1 MTQAD
6 SQSDVSDPPPA
17 PASESVRPAFS
28 KDELV
33 RRGYEFAHRALEF
46 GERSFHRTLGRMAAV
61 TPEGSVGGLC
71 GMMASLPFTPE
82 TILFGY
88 AQGLFPM
95 ETRGSIVWNCP
106 DPRCVVPLDKLHVPS
121 RVARYLKKGLFELR
135 FDSDPAEVLA
145 NCADRTETW
154 LSHRVQRAY
163 LSLFELGALHTI
175 AAYSS
180 GRLVGGAFGIA
191 LGSVC
196 TIESMFSHEDH
207 ASKLCFAQMCMQLV
221 ECGFTLADCQ
231 YMSPHVERFGAI
243 EMPRAEYRERV
254 ARGLIRPAQFRLPTP
269 VSPAKGKP
277 AKANAAK
284 AGPAKDRPAKSSPTD
299 RAAPISPAPSGPEA
313 SGPAPSSLAQS
324 GPETSGPVPSGPE
337 TSGPVPS
344 GPETSSAAK
353 SNGHG

>member
-1 MTQAD
+1 L
-6 SQSDVSDPPPA
+6 
-17 PASESVRPAFS
+17 ESVRPAFS

-46 GERSFHRTLGRMAAV
+46 GERSFHRALGRVAAV

-95 ETRGSIVWNCP
+95 ETRGRIVWNCP
-106 DPRCVVPLDKLHVPS
+106 DPRCVVPLEQLHVPS

-154 LSHRVQRAY
+154 LSHRVQSAY

-243 EMPRAEYRERV
+243 EMPRAQYRERV
-254 ARGLIRPAQFRLPTP
+254 AYGLIRPAQFRVPTP
-269 VSPAKGKP
+269 APVKVSPKKGGSAKDNAAKDSAAKDNAAKDSAAKDSAAKDSA

-284 AGPAKDRPAKSSPTD
+284 DSAAKDSAAKSSPV
-299 RAAPISPAPSGPEA
+299 
-313 SGPAPSSLAQS
+313 
-324 GPETSGPVPSGPE
+324 TS
-337 TSGPVPS
+337 
-344 GPETSSAAK
+344 